1 MTLPPTLLCE
11 PLKPK
16 FMSCLRDKDKKLYK
30 IQKER
35 YEIAQ
40 KSNNKR
46 NVHPSLHKFNLEE
59 AKQLIDGEFFSDDE
73 EDFYSNMPVGDNKGQ
88 NLGRAMV
95 ASNATEYQNE
105 INLENFDTA
114 IRL

>member
-11 PLKPK
+11 PIKPK
-16 FMSCLRDKDKKLYK
+16 FMSCLREKDKKLYK

-40 KSNNKR
+40 KSNNKK

-59 AKQLIDGEFFSDDE
+59 ARQLIDGEYYSDDE
-73 EDFYSNMPVGDNKGQ
+73 EDFYANMPAGAQKGQ
-88 NLGRAMV
+88 DLGRAMY
-95 ASNATEYQNE
+95 AANTAEY
-105 INLENFDTA
+105 
-114 IRL
+114 